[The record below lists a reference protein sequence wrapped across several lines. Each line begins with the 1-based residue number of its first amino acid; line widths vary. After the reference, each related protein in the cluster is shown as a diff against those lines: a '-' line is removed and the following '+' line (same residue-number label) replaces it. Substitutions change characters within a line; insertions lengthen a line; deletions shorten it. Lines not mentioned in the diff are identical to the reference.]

1 MLDPRFKNICL
12 VSSFI
17 GLKQGKAIVEEYDRK
32 PLYPML
38 LKCHHHL
45 HPLFENATFDQGVD
59 EDCSLNIFE
68 MTTNINE

>member
-17 GLKQGKAIVEEYDRK
+17 GLEQGKAIVEEYDRK

-38 LKCHHHL
+38 LKCHHLL
-45 HPLFENATFDQGVD
+45 HPLFENATIEQGVD

-68 MTTNINE
+68 MITSTNE